1 MLFFDTSA
9 LVKWYAD
16 EQGTQ
21 TVDQLIET
29 PENTIVITSLSVIEI
44 ASAFRR
50 KYNRGDITK
59 EKRDNL
65 LVSFFE
71 EATERFTVIP
81 VDERIVETAFA
92 LVLDDDLRT
101 LDSLQLAAAVSLPTP
116 NPDITFVCADK
127 ELVDVAA
134 QHGLATNNPRDWK
147 SGPSDYSLGNTS
159 IRRTLDTVGCV
170 PRKDE
175 GIVKNDGLSPTKFT
189 RSPD

>member
-1 MLFFDTSA
+1 M
-9 LVKWYAD
+9 
-16 EQGTQ
+16 
-21 TVDQLIET
+21 
-29 PENTIVITSLSVIEI
+29 IEI

-81 VDERIVETAFA
+81 VDERIFESAFA
-92 LVLDDDLRT
+92 LVLNDDLRT

-134 QHGLATNNPRDWK
+134 QHGLATNNPRD
-147 SGPSDYSLGNTS
+147 
-159 IRRTLDTVGCV
+159 
-170 PRKDE
+170 
-175 GIVKNDGLSPTKFT
+175 
-189 RSPD
+189 

>member
-9 LVKWYAD
+9 VVKRYAD
-16 EQGTQ
+16 ERGTQ

-29 PENTIVITSLSVIEI
+29 PENTIIITSLSVIEI

-81 VDERIVETAFA
+81 VDERIFESAFA
-92 LVLDDDLRT
+92 LVLNDDLRT

-134 QHGLATNNPRDWK
+134 QHGLATNNPRD
-147 SGPSDYSLGNTS
+147 
-159 IRRTLDTVGCV
+159 
-170 PRKDE
+170 
-175 GIVKNDGLSPTKFT
+175 
-189 RSPD
+189 